1 MDGCWFVG
9 LIECLGRR
17 DLLDQN
23 GARDK
28 VAGRQVNLGQFE
40 HGGSNGFLPPEAVIG
55 LEAGDKGL
63 IINDTNNLLG
73 PKANAS
79 AVGSGAGREGA

>member
-1 MDGCWFVG
+1 MDGCWLIG

-23 GARDK
+23 GAWNL
-28 VAGRQVNLGQFE
+28 VASRQVNLSQFE
-40 HGGSNGFLPPEAVIG
+40 HGGSNGFVPPEAVIG
-55 LEAGDKGL
+55 LEASDEGL

>member
-1 MDGCWFVG
+1 MDGRWFVG

-23 GARDK
+23 GPWNK
-28 VAGRQVNLGQFE
+28 VASGQVELSQFE
-40 HGGSNGFLPPEAVIG
+40 HRRSNGFVPPEAVIG